1 MAASLPS
8 VAISKDDQS
17 ALISAVI
24 AALGG
29 AGWEETE
36 AGGCCSGPEG
46 KAGDESPPHSGPVQ
60 EGQAPAASA
69 ALPDPLPCA
78 GPARAARAAL
88 FSVAVTLIWQESL
101 LVSHEKGRKWAALRG
116 PRPPPGHWGAALLPH
131 RMSWDPKKHPGAPI
145 HSGDPRAPLAR
156 PGAFFRVDLS

>member
-1 MAASLPS
+1 M
-8 VAISKDDQS
+8 AISKDDQS

-36 AGGCCSGPEG
+36 AGGRCSGPEG

-101 LVSHEKGRKWAALRG
+101 LCLMGRATNGQLSGAHVPYLGIEELPFYPTECPGTQKTVLV
-116 PRPPPGHWGAALLPH
+116 PPFILVTPGSLW
-131 RMSWDPKKHPGAPI
+131 PGLVLF
-145 HSGDPRAPLAR
+145 SE
-156 PGAFFRVDLS
+156 